1 MSAVDFVSRFKKPS
15 AFGQMLEPPR
25 SERTI
30 YRMIRN
36 GSVVVVD
43 DPNLPTTVDVVATFD
58 QWSQKARPRLKRRQG
73 RRASG
78 ARRE

>member
-1 MSAVDFVSRFKKPS
+1 MSIVDFVSRFKRPS

-43 DPNLPTTVDVVATFD
+43 DPDLPTTVDVVATYD
-58 QWSQKARPRLKRRQG
+58 QWSRNARPRLQRRQG

-78 ARRE
+78 ARHE